1 MDRNAAS
8 LHRFRDPRAGVEL
21 LLLVRRELADVARRL
36 AAVLFSLGFER
47 AGALVLLALLSA
59 TLARLT

>member
-8 LHRFRDPRAGVEL
+8 LHRLRDPRSGVEL
-21 LLLVRRELADVARRL
+21 LLLARRELADAAQRL

-47 AGALVLLALLSA
+47 AASLALLALLSA
-59 TLARLT
+59 TLARLA